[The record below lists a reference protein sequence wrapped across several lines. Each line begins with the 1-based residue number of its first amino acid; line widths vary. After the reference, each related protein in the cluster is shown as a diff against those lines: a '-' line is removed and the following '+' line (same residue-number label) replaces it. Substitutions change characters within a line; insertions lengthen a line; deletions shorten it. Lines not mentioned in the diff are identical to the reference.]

1 MFWTAHVPTCRYM
14 GQGSW
19 PLAEGDSA
27 PQITSQFPF
36 LLGVRTPLILRNPPP
51 VLKLLPLPEVVTQ
64 PGGEVRDLESS
75 SRKSAEGPRVLF
87 C

>member
-1 MFWTAHVPTCRYM
+1 MSPHADTW

-51 VLKLLPLPEVVTQ
+51 VLKLLPLSEVVTQ
-64 PGGEVRDLESS
+64 QGGDLESS
-75 SRKSAEGPRVLF
+75 SRKSAEGPKVLF

>member
-1 MFWTAHVPTCRYM
+1 MSPNADTW

-19 PLAEGDSA
+19 PLAEGNSA

-64 PGGEVRDLESS
+64 LGGEVRDLESS
-75 SRKSAEGPRVLF
+75 SRKSAEGPKVLF